1 MAEVD
6 WEAPY
11 HAYESASDVPVLLSA
26 VTVGDDPTRAAA
38 WWQLWG
44 NSAEPSKRRW
54 SLRMATARGPAARA
68 RRRAVGGNPGASKIV
83 VKAMRPPRRRSR
95 LHALSTESLALVGGE
110 ERLHAAVLK
119 WFGEPVA
126 LPVVTAQPAAVRA
139 ARRSRCPRRSP
150 EPKLLTKAMTELAVE
165 ESREGCCEVPVQHSG
180 LPRARDV
187 SQPAGRVTSH
197 RPGPASR
204 PRWPS
209 HRRLPDP
216 APAHDV
222 R

>member
-38 WWQLWG
+38 WWQLRG

-126 LPVVTAQPAAVRA
+126 F
-139 ARRSRCPRRSP
+139 
-150 EPKLLTKAMTELAVE
+150 
-165 ESREGCCEVPVQHSG
+165 EGCCEVPVQHSG

-187 SQPAGRVTSH
+187 SQPAGRVTSQ

-204 PRWPS
+204 PRWAS
-209 HRRLPDP
+209 HRRLPD
-216 APAHDV
+216 ATPAHDV